1 MCLLILWPNVNFS
14 VCKPSLHFLSIVW
27 YFSLLA
33 VRPLCWSL
41 YWPSACNL
49 WNTSKLKWPHW
60 CVCMFYPDL
69 KHAVNSVFF
78 TVAVL
83 NVNTFV
89 LLLVLWFSCW
99 GLGFVLHVVPV
110 FSVSTL
116 THRVV
121 RWLAPQNKKD
131 LGLNPRWGLSE
142 RALSRYSGLL
152 HTDDKIISTKHGSL
166 L

>member
-110 FSVSTL
+110 FFCFHINPQSDTVVSTSKQERPGFESKMGL
-116 THRVV
+116 IWAGSLQVL
-121 RWLAPQNKKD
+121 WLAAY
-131 LGLNPRWGLSE
+131 RW
-142 RALSRYSGLL
+142 
-152 HTDDKIISTKHGSL
+152 
-166 L
+166 